1 MSVSIFT
8 ETITELIALENCTK
22 DNFPLVFSD
31 VELVVRESEANY
43 DFLRRFLP
51 KLEWSALV
59 ETAQSVSCPAPIC
72 GKGV

>member
-1 MSVSIFT
+1 MLSLASITQADSV
-8 ETITELIALENCTK
+8 ENCTK

-51 KLEWSALV
+51 KLEWTALV
-59 ETAQSVSCPAPIC
+59 ETAQSVSASCRSD
-72 GKGV
+72 VS